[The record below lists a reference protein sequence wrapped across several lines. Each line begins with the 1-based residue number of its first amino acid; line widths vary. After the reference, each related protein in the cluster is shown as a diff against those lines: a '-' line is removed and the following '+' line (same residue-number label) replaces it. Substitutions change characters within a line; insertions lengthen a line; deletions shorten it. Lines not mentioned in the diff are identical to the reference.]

1 MSAAVDFTVGA
12 ALIAAVLVAIAA
24 GVALL
29 DAAGS
34 AVALVW
40 RRVVARP
47 SSAGPEHNPSRRD
60 HPVTVSKLARIAPQ
74 AREAGI
80 SGATPSDG
88 AEDARSATQDAAGEA
103 LASVGPSDA
112 TGVPPEA
119 NRPQQAAQA
128 LSGPLPGEG
137 GNEAR
142 AETGPEDGRCVS
154 FSLGEFCAD
163 PSGGIPVAPKAN
175 AAQNSFHAVSAPLS
189 VDSQSATPARRWHN
203 RAAEALAT
211 IAGSLDRIEGAALVL
226 VTANPDE
233 PDDPSA
239 REVRL
244 VSFERDGGLLAQAFE
259 TMAASLDGGAIEEA
273 APAPR
278 LN

>member
-1 MSAAVDFTVGA
+1 MSPVVDFTVGA

-175 AAQNSFHAVSAPLS
+175 ARSEQLPRCLC
-189 VDSQSATPARRWHN
+189 
-203 RAAEALAT
+203 
-211 IAGSLDRIEGAALVL
+211 AALRRF
-226 VTANPDE
+226 AICNAGP
-233 PDDPSA
+233 P
-239 REVRL
+239 
-244 VSFERDGGLLAQAFE
+244 LAQPCRRGAGHDRRQPRPDRGRR
-259 TMAASLDGGAIEEA
+259 AGARHGG
-273 APAPR
+273 PR
-278 LN
+278 RAG

>member
-1 MSAAVDFTVGA
+1 MTDKS
-12 ALIAAVLVAIAA
+12 
-24 GVALL
+24 
-29 DAAGS
+29 
-34 AVALVW
+34 
-40 RRVVARP
+40 
-47 SSAGPEHNPSRRD
+47 
-60 HPVTVSKLARIAPQ
+60 ARIAPQ

-142 AETGPEDGRCVS
+142 AETGPEDARCAS
-154 FSLGEFCAD
+154 FSQTGTAEFCAD
-163 PSGGIPVAPKAN
+163 PSGGIRVAPEAN
-175 AAQNSFHAVSAPLS
+175 AAQDGFHAV
-189 VDSQSATPARRWHN
+189 SATPARRWHN

-226 VTANPDE
+226 VTADPDE

-259 TMAASLDGGAIEEA
+259 TMAASLDGGATEEA